1 MTADRE
7 RFLQGAEGGRRWIW
21 RDVTDEEKMSVEK
34 RFVCRNQV
42 VVS

>member
-7 RFLQGAEGGRRWIW
+7 RFLQGEEGGRRWMW
-21 RDVTDEEKMSVEK
+21 RDVTDEEKMSVER
-34 RFVCRNQV
+34 RFVHRNQA